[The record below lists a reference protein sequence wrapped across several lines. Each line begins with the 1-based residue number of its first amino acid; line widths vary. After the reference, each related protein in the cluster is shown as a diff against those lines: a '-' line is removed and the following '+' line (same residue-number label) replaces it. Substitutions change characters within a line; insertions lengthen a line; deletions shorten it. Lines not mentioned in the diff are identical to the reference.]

1 MKKNIQRWLKENP
14 VLGFTIYTATVA
26 FLLYTSVYGFRKT
39 FSVATFEGMEFFGVS
54 YKVWLVTAQVVG
66 YALSK
71 FIGIKLVSELNAASR
86 KQTILLFISLAGIAW
101 LLFALTPPPYNILF
115 LFLNGLPLGMIWGLI
130 FSYLE
135 GRKTTDLLGVGLS
148 VSFIFSSGFSK
159 TVGSTLLHSFD
170 VSEQWMPFVACCLFL
185 FPLLIT
191 LWLLDLI
198 PPPSQE
204 DQVLRTKRKPMNAAE
219 RWHFLLTFGP
229 GLFLLVSAY
238 LLLTCFR
245 DFRDNFAPELW
256 KAMGHEGTSH
266 IFTSSEIPIAITVLI
281 VMGSL
286 IFVRN
291 NALALRIN
299 HIIVLL
305 GFALIGLSTVW
316 YQQQHITP
324 AMWMILSGLGL
335 YLSYVP
341 FNCIFFDRLIA
352 AFKYVGTVGFIMY
365 VADSVGYL
373 GSVSVLFYKE
383 FGYGD
388 LSWLTFFQ
396 QSALIVS
403 VAGFVLMLGSLLYFE
418 RKLHRSES
426 IHESIQHLQIPARE
440 VE

>member
-1 MKKNIQRWLKENP
+1 MQKRIQRWLQQHP
-14 VLGFTIYTATVA
+14 TLGFTLYTATVA

-39 FSVATFEGMEFFGVS
+39 FSVATFEGVQFLGVS

-71 FIGIKLVSELNAASR
+71 FIGIKLVSELKVASR
-86 KQTILLFISLAGIAW
+86 KKTILLLVCLAGVAW
-101 LLFALTPPPYNILF
+101 LLFALIPPPYNIVF

-135 GRKTTDLLGVGLS
+135 GRKTTDLLGIGLS

-159 TVGSTLLHSFD
+159 TVGGTLLYSFG
-170 VSEQWMPFVACCLFL
+170 VAEKWMPFAACCLFL
-185 FPLLIT
+185 LPLLGT

-198 PPPSQE
+198 PPPTSE
-204 DQVLRTKRKPMNAAE
+204 DQALRTKRQPMNANE
-219 RWHFLLTFGP
+219 RWHFLHTFGP
-229 GLFLLVSAY
+229 GLIMLISAY

-245 DFRDNFAPELW
+245 DFRDNFTPELW
-256 KAMGHEGTSH
+256 NALGYQGSSH
-266 IFTSSEIPIAITVLI
+266 IFTSSEVPIALVVLL

-299 HIIVLL
+299 HFIVLA

-316 YQQQHITP
+316 FQAHYINAP
-324 AMWMILSGLGL
+324 MWMMLTGLGL

-352 AFKYVGTVGFIMY
+352 AFKYIGTVGFVMY

-383 FGYGD
+383 FGQRN
-388 LSWLTFFQ
+388 LSWLSFFQ

-403 VAGFVLMLGSLLYFE
+403 VIGFILMLGSLLYFE
-418 RKLHRSES
+418 RKLQRGTM
-426 IHESIQHLQIPARE
+426 LR
-440 VE
+440 